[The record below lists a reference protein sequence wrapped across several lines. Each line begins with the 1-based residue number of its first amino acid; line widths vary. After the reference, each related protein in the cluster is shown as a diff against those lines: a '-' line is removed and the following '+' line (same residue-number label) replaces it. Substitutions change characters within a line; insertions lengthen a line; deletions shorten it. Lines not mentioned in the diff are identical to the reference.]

1 MSDNDVPS
9 VTGNINILPPDSH
22 GDILVQLIRG
32 QERSATA
39 LELQNKRLFGGDGM
53 PGMLPEIIQQH
64 KDLGS
69 KLDTNKTELLDR
81 IEAAKG
87 ELRAQID
94 AKKTDT
100 DAAVKVVSDA
110 QIALDRKVNH
120 FTTVAATVNTIFLG
134 AMAALGLY
142 HKAH

>member
-1 MSDNDVPS
+1 
-9 VTGNINILPPDSH
+9 
-22 GDILVQLIRG
+22 VQLIRG

-53 PGMLPEIIQQH
+53 PGMLPAIIQQH

-69 KLDTNKTELLDR
+69 KLDTNKDELMAR
-81 IEAAKG
+81 IESTKND
-87 ELRAQID
+87 LQIKID
-94 AKKTDT
+94 LKKTET
-100 DAAVKVVSDA
+100 DASVKVVADA

>member
-1 MSDNDVPS
+1 MTDQNNDAPQ
-9 VTGNINILPPDSH
+9 INIIPADSH

-39 LELQNKRLFGGDGM
+39 LELQNTRLFGGDGAT
-53 PGMLPEIIQQH
+53 GMLPAIIQQH
-64 KDLGS
+64 KELAT

-100 DAAVKVVSDA
+100 DASVKVVADA

-120 FTTVAATVNTIFLG
+120 FTTAAATVNTIFLG
-134 AMAALGLY
+134 AMAAIGLY
-142 HKAH
+142 HKSH

>member
-1 MSDNDVPS
+1 MAPRKTATESKQDSN
-9 VTGNINILPPDSH
+9 TIL
-22 GDILVQLIRG
+22 LI
-32 QERSATA
+32 ETATNVRNMN
-39 LELQNKRLFGGDGM
+39 ERLFGGIGQPDGGALHFIM
-53 PGMLPEIIQQH
+53 NQH
-64 KDLGS
+64 KELATR
-69 KLDTNKTELLDR
+69 LETNKQELLDR
-81 IEAAKG
+81 IESTRG

-94 AKKTDT
+94 GKQIET